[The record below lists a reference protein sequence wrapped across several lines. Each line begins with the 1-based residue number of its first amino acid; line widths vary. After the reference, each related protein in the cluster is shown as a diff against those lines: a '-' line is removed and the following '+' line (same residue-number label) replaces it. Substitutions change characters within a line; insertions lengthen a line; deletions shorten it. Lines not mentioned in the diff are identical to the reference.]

1 LATSFFSGTEGHDE
15 LRGQVDGLLVF
26 DQQAQALRET
36 HDKTWADTSG
46 KLDFGKLDALACEA
60 TGRLSS
66 GGSLLRHPANL
77 TRRDR
82 PGHGANFA
90 TLTLRRHWDGILN
103 YYHHYA
109 TSALIESI

>member
-36 HDKTWADTSG
+36 HDKTWADTWG

-90 TLTLRRHWDGILN
+90 TLTKKI
-103 YYHHYA
+103 
-109 TSALIESI
+109 SFSISDWIQKTFY